1 MGIDM
6 AIGPGIIPQSQHTGN
21 APLNW
26 SRDVPLCVK
35 MGKPWVFS
43 SVFFSE
49 RAEKSSFGFLSFLK
63 SQEGFHLFLFFTLEV
78 KQFKTSSALELL
90 MKYINVY
97 LK

>member
-1 MGIDM
+1 M

-26 SRDVPLCVK
+26 SRDVPTFRVK
-35 MGKPWVFS
+35 WVNHG
-43 SVFFSE
+43 VFRTRCFFLND
-49 RAEKSSFGFLSFLK
+49 AEKSETSAFFAFLK